1 MISCWPP
8 PNAVPVIPAAT
19 TAPVLVA
26 ATPEMVSA
34 AALPSAGA
42 WRQRAPSDDTKAVS
56 DWPDWPA
63 STAPSELPFIRPGVK
78 PPGMV
83 RVAANVQAVPLP
95 ERYTSAART
104 PLTVAGLTSKNPSA
118 VVASSEN
125 WSCAPCPVGTVTARQ
140 LLPPSSLSQA
150 PPVRTV
156 TCRDPPLVTGVATS
170 PAIRIRRP
178 VAAASLMS
186 SARPLPAGSRS
197 RSAPSLLQLV
207 PSEDKKITGVA
218 SAPSGML
225 APAAMKPLPVRF
237 STVTWSP
244 GSCGRPVAD
253 VSVQAR
259 PSALVQTESGP
270 MAAHAPGPP
279 ATKRAACPGAG
290 VPPPAADSVPRPHD
304 RPSSGE
310 TKN

>member
-1 MISCWPP
+1 MISCWLP
-8 PNAVPVIPAAT
+8 PNALSLIPAAT

-42 WRQRAPSDDTKAVS
+42 WRQRAPSDDMKAVS
-56 DWPDWPA
+56 VRPDWPA

-78 PPGMV
+78 PAGVV

-118 VVASSEN
+118 VAAASEN

-156 TCRDPPLVTGVATS
+156 TTCRDPPLVTGVATS

-186 SARPLPAGSRS
+186 SARPLPAASRS
-197 RSAPSLLQLV
+197 RSAPSLRQLV
-207 PSEDKKITGVA
+207 PSEDRKITGVA
-218 SAPSGML
+218 SAPSGVF
-225 APAAMKPLPVRF
+225 APAA
-237 STVTWSP
+237 
-244 GSCGRPVAD
+244 SCSCLR
-253 VSVQAR
+253 R
-259 PSALVQTESGP
+259 
-270 MAAHAPGPP
+270 
-279 ATKRAACPGAG
+279 
-290 VPPPAADSVPRPHD
+290 
-304 RPSSGE
+304 
-310 TKN
+310 